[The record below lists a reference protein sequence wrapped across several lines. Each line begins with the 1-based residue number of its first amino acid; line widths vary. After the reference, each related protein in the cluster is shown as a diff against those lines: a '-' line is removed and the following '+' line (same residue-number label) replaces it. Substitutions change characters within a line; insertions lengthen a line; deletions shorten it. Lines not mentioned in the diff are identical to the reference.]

1 MALGKE
7 IELLNGSTASYW
19 RLSEIIDARKGRI
32 LFLRLEGYKTLQH
45 RLDGKPPV
53 VTEDYTFDDVEYPQ
67 ESLNESGGIVVG
79 YTKLKTLA
87 KFAGATD
94 V

>member
-7 IELLNGSTASYW
+7 IELPNGSTASYW
-19 RLSEIIDARKGRI
+19 RLLEIVDARKDHA
-32 LFLRLEGYKTLQH
+32 LFLRLEGYKTQQH

-53 VTEDYTFDDVEYPQ
+53 VTEDYNFDGADYPEQ
-67 ESLNESGGIVVG
+67 SMNESGGIIVG
-79 YTKLKTLA
+79 YTKLKTLP

-94 V
+94 I